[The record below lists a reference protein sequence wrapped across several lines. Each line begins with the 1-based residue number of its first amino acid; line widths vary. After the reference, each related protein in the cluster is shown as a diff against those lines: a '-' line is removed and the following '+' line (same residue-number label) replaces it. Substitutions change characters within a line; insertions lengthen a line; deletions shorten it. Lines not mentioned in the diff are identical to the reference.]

1 MTDQERQILELQKKE
16 LKMLR
21 AERERLEIAKKLQRE
36 RLKLIELNKTDEQR
50 KREAEEAERLKEEER
65 KATEQKAQEALKV
78 LEKERRAETRR
89 IVGQNLLF
97 WGGWAL
103 VILLCFA

>member
-78 LEKERRAETRR
+78 LEKERRAETRC